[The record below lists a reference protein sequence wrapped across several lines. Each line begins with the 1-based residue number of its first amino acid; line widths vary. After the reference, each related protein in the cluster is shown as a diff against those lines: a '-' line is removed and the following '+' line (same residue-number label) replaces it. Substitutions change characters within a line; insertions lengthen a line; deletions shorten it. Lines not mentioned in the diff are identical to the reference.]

1 MKKSNGF
8 LTGTIAL
15 FVLLFGLSTLTEPLQ
30 TTIKKQLEVAKLPS
44 PELTLFMAQ
53 STLIMTAVLT
63 LAFLILW
70 NKLSKAVTN
79 TLFY

>member
-1 MKKSNGF
+1 MKKSNLI
-8 LTGTIAL
+8 LTGTIAAL
-15 FVLLFGLSTLTEPLQ
+15 MLLFGLLTLTEPLQ
-30 TTIKKQLEVAKLPS
+30 TTIKKQLEVADLNS